1 MCCWK
6 PTKHTKD
13 NGTTAAGQARLGG
26 LSACAWLCP
35 CLPSKRHRRCACETG
50 VGLLLL
56 LLLLILW
63 MVLMS
68 SGLRRGF
75 VHRDRSVK
83 KTHR

>member
-1 MCCWK
+1 MCANRNRFCSSIPGGGIYPGWSAGWER
-6 PTKHTKD
+6 HGGG
-13 NGTTAAGQARLGG
+13 GT
-26 LSACAWLCP
+26 S
-35 CLPSKRHRRCACETG
+35 RCACETG

-75 VHRDRSVK
+75 VRRDRSLE

>member
-1 MCCWK
+1 MQLETNDYTQRQGHDRCWSGK
-6 PTKHTKD
+6 AW
-13 NGTTAAGQARLGG
+13 GSVRLR
-26 LSACAWLCP
+26 LAVP
-35 CLPSKRHRRCACETG
+35 LPPKQETSRCACETG